1 MFRVIAQFV
10 FLAVCGAWAVY
21 RDRVFFTV
29 CSGDRQLADSEEMFA
44 VCDKKCFGLKN
55 ASHHLDHL

>member
-1 MFRVIAQFV
+1 MFRGPGWASLFV
-10 FLAVCGAWAVY
+10 LLFVEPGLSTETA
-21 RDRVFFTV
+21 FFTV

-55 ASHHLDHL
+55 A

>member
-1 MFRVIAQFV
+1 MFLGVGEPSLFLLPFV
-10 FLAVCGAWAVY
+10 EPVVSTETA
-21 RDRVFFTV
+21 FFTV

-55 ASHHLDHL
+55 AWSID